1 MILAIDMGNSNVKI
15 GIVDDDCHV
24 IEERVHTDST
34 HTSLEYAE
42 HFLQV
47 LEIYGI
53 KKEQITGAII
63 ASVVPPLTAV
73 LSAAV
78 NKVFGF
84 RPMIANGRLN
94 TKVTF
99 NGTDDPGYVGADLV
113 AGAEAVC
120 HEYPLPCITVCMGTA
135 TTIMVV
141 DKTGDFRGGVILP
154 GMKTSLSA
162 LSDDAAILPE
172 ISLDEPGSPI
182 TLNTVECMRS
192 GIIYGNAAQ
201 IDGIVER
208 MEKEL
213 GEKCTVVA
221 TGGMARF
228 CVPYCTHDVI
238 LDRDLLMKGLYY
250 IWRENRTEK

>member
-15 GIVDDDCHV
+15 GIVENEKKV

-42 HFLQV
+42 HILQLLGLYHV
-47 LEIYGI
+47 
-53 KKEQITGAII
+53 KKEEITGAVI

-84 RPMIANGRLN
+84 RPMIVNGNLK
-94 TKVTF
+94 TSVTF
-99 NGTDDPGYVGADLV
+99 KGVDDPCYVGADLV

-120 HEYPLPCITVCMGTA
+120 REYPLPCIMVNMGTA
-135 TTIMVV
+135 TTIMLV
-141 DKTGDFRGGVILP
+141 DKDGDFRGGSILP
-154 GMKTSLSA
+154 GMKTALSA

-182 TLNTVECMRS
+182 TLDTVECMRG

-208 MEKEL
+208 MEEEI
-213 GEKCTVVA
+213 GEACTVVA

-228 CVPYCTHDVI
+228 CVPYCRHGVI
-238 LDRDLLMKGLYY
+238 LDKDLLMKGLYY
-250 IWRENRTEK
+250 IWTENK

>member
-15 GIVDDDCHV
+15 GIVENEKQV

-42 HFLQV
+42 HILQV
-47 LEIYGI
+47 LELYGI
-53 KKEQITGAII
+53 RKEQITGAVI

-73 LSAAV
+73 VSASV

-84 RPMIANGRLN
+84 RPMVVNGTLK
-94 TKVTF
+94 TEVTF
-99 NGTDDPGYVGADLV
+99 SGVDDPCYVGADLI

-120 HEYPLPCITVCMGTA
+120 HEYPLPCIIVNMGTA

-141 DKTGDFRGGVILP
+141 DRNKDFRGGLILP

-172 ISLDEPGSPI
+172 ISLDEPGTAI

-201 IDGIVER
+201 IDGIVGR

-228 CVPYCTHDVI
+228 CTPYCSHEVT
-238 LDRDLLMKGLYY
+238 LDQDLLMKGLYR
-250 IWRENRTEK
+250 IWKENK

>member
-15 GIVDDDCHV
+15 GIVEDEKHV

-42 HFLQV
+42 HILQV
-47 LEIYGI
+47 LSLYGI
-53 KKEQITGAII
+53 PKEKITGAVI

-84 RPMIANGRLN
+84 RPMIVTGGLK

-99 NGTDDPGYVGADLV
+99 KGVDDPEYVGADLI
-113 AGAEAVC
+113 AGAEAVL
-120 HEYPLPCITVCMGTA
+120 HEYPLPCIVVNMGTA
-135 TTIMVV
+135 TTITVV

-154 GMKTSLSA
+154 GMKTALSA

-172 ISLDEPGSPI
+172 ISLDEPGSTI
-182 TLNTVECMRS
+182 SLDTVECMRN

-201 IDGIVER
+201 IDGIAAR
-208 MEKEL
+208 MEEEL
-213 GEKCTVVA
+213 GQKCTVVA

-228 CVPYCTHDVI
+228 CVPFCRHKVT
-238 LDRDLLMKGLYY
+238 LDRDLLMKGLYR
-250 IWRENRTEK
+250 IWTENK